1 MILGLRTTG
10 TDINE
15 KVRSYAERKADKLQR
30 YFGDMQRMELAVA
43 HERGLYVV
51 ELTVEGDGVLLR
63 SQERNDD
70 LRAAIGSVTDKV
82 ERQALRYKSRVRD
95 DRRKPQV
102 DKFAELAVAEDEGET
117 AAEPFVPV
125 VARRKRYAMKPMSVE
140 EAARQMELISHP
152 FYLFRSEDTG
162 EICALY
168 RRHDGNY
175 GLIEP
180 DV

>member
-1 MILGLRTTG
+1 MN
-10 TDINE
+10 D
-15 KVRSYAERKADKLQR
+15 KVRQYAERKADKLQR
-30 YFGDMQRMELAVA
+30 FFGDLQRMELLSSF
-43 HERGLYVV
+43 ERGMYAV

-70 LRAAIGSVTDKV
+70 LHAAINSVTDKV
-82 ERQALRYKSRVRD
+82 ERQAVKYKTRVRD
-95 DRRKPQV
+95 DRRKPQP
-102 DKFAELAVAEDEGET
+102 DKFADLVAPSEADREE
-117 AAEPFVPV
+117 EPFVPV

-140 EAARQMELISHP
+140 EAARQMELVSHP
-152 FYLFRSEDTG
+152 FYLFRNEESG

>member
-1 MILGLRTTG
+1 MTLEIRATGSEVDNRLRG
-10 TDINE
+10 
-15 KVRSYAERKADKLQR
+15 YAERKAEKLER
-30 YFGDMQRMELAVA
+30 YFTDMQRMDLDVA
-43 HERGLYVV
+43 LERGLYVV

-70 LRAAIGSVTDKV
+70 LRAAIKSVTDKV
-82 ERQALRYKSRVRD
+82 ERQAIRYKSRVRD
-95 DRRKPQV
+95 DRRKPQA
-102 DKFAELAVAEDEGET
+102 DKFADLAGAEIEPE
-117 AAEPFVPV
+117 EPFVPV

-152 FYLFRSEDTG
+152 FYLFRSEETG